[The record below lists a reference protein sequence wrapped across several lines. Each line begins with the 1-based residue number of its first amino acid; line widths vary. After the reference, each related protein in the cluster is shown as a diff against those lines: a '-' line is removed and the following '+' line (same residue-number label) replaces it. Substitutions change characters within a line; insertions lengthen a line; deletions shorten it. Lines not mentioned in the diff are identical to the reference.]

1 MKAVTRLNITQIA
14 QLSEVSTATVSRVI
28 NNADCVNPETRARV
42 LKVIEEYNY
51 VPSSTAQNLS
61 KNTSRA
67 VGVVFPDLENPFFQ
81 QILRGITQLADEK
94 GYEVLIFNTDEQ
106 LEKEH
111 RILQTARAGKL
122 AGLIIAPVVYTDEK
136 SGEILDMYEKEG
148 IPVVL
153 IDRDIRNRI
162 FSRILVDNEQGAY
175 DAVSCL
181 IREGHRKIGFLK
193 GNRNI
198 IPILEREQGYRRALQ
213 EHGIPV
219 RREYEMDCDQK
230 CDMAYQKMKVLM
242 EQPDPPTAIF
252 TSNNMMTLGCLRY
265 LTEHHLQIGRDIA
278 LIGFDDIES
287 LQMIGFH
294 LSVVT
299 RSEVQMGV
307 LAMEMILRGL
317 ENPTQHEC
325 RKIATELILRGSEKC
340 RMTGQ
345 GSMS

>member
-1 MKAVTRLNITQIA
+1 MESL
-14 QLSEVSTATVSRVI
+14 
-28 NNADCVNPETRARV
+28 
-42 LKVIEEYNY
+42 
-51 VPSSTAQNLS
+51 
-61 KNTSRA
+61 
-67 VGVVFPDLENPFFQ
+67 
-81 QILRGITQLADEK
+81 
-94 GYEVLIFNTDEQ
+94 
-106 LEKEH
+106 
-111 RILQTARAGKL
+111 
-122 AGLIIAPVVYTDEK
+122 
-136 SGEILDMYEKEG
+136 
-148 IPVVL
+148 
-153 IDRDIRNRI
+153 
-162 FSRILVDNEQGAY
+162 
-175 DAVSCL
+175 
-181 IREGHRKIGFLK
+181 
-193 GNRNI
+193 
-198 IPILEREQGYRRALQ
+198 
-213 EHGIPV
+213 V
-219 RREYEMDCDQK
+219 RRDYEMDGDQK